1 MIKDIGVWALINTTV
16 IAIGLKAL
24 LDSRKRDSNT
34 LYVIKQFNKWNVYY
48 INEEAIE
55 KLLQCNTTQ
64 EIIKIIEWEKLK

>member
-1 MIKDIGVWALINTTV
+1 MIKDIGLWALINTTV

>member
-34 LYVIKQFNKWNVYY
+34 LYLVKQFNKWNLYN
-48 INEEAIE
+48 IDDEAID
-55 KLLQCNTTQ
+55 KFLQCNTVQ
-64 EIIKIIEWEKLK
+64 SIYKIIEWEKLK

>member
-16 IAIGLKAL
+16 IAIGIKAL

-34 LYVIKQFNKWNVYY
+34 LYVVKQFNKWNVYC

-64 EIIKIIEWEKLK
+64 EIIKITEWEKLK

>member
-1 MIKDIGVWALINTTV
+1 MINTVV
-16 IAIGLKAL
+16 IAIGIKAL

-34 LYVIKQFNKWNVYY
+34 LYVVKQFNKWNVYY

>member
-1 MIKDIGVWALINTTV
+1 MIKDIGLWALINTTV

-34 LYVIKQFNKWNVYY
+34 LYVVKQFNKWNVYY

>member
-16 IAIGLKAL
+16 IAIGIKAL

-34 LYVIKQFNKWNVYY
+34 LYVVKQFNKWNVYT

-64 EIIKIIEWEKLK
+64 EIIKITEWEKLK

>member
-1 MIKDIGVWALINTTV
+1 MIKDIGLWALINTVV
-16 IAIGLKAL
+16 IAIGVKAL

-34 LYVIKQFNKWNVYY
+34 LYVVKQFNKWNVYY

-64 EIIKIIEWEKLK
+64 EIIKITEWEKLK

>member
-34 LYVIKQFNKWNVYY
+34 LYVVKQFNKWNVYT
-48 INEEAIE
+48 IKEEAID
-55 KLLQCNTTQ
+55 KLIKCNTTQ
-64 EIIKIIEWEKLK
+64 EIYKITEWEKLK

>member
-16 IAIGLKAL
+16 IAIGIKAL

-34 LYVIKQFNKWNVYY
+34 LYVVKQFNKWNVYY

-64 EIIKIIEWEKLK
+64 EIIKITEWEKLK